1 MDRGSYRTLFV
12 KLSGVALGLVV
23 MLGGA
28 AMLTRNVG
36 QYASAEKNIMSGPAL
51 ASDLVIL
58 TDAGQQITGDPL
70 EKSRLALE
78 KLKIKRLEKL
88 IGARSHIANSVNNA
102 IERIEEQG
110 SIPDALRENI
120 LTGLEQ
126 QLAENE
132 KRLDGLEDYLATLS
146 ENITPSLTRYD
157 KCDKDRLEKPSLSL
171 RKKFI
176 EAQTWI

>member
-36 QYASAEKNIMSGPAL
+36 QNAFAEKNITSGPVL
-51 ASDLVIL
+51 VSGPVIL
-58 TDAGQQITGDPL
+58 TDAGQRGADIRL
-70 EKSRLALE
+70 ENARIALE
-78 KLKIKRLEKL
+78 NLKIKHLEKL
-88 IGARSHIANSVNNA
+88 IEARSRIANSVNNA
-102 IERIEEQG
+102 IERVEEQS
-110 SIPDALRENI
+110 SIPDALRKNI

-126 QLAENE
+126 QLAEND

-146 ENITPSLTRYD
+146 GTIAPSLSSYG
-157 KCDKDRLEKPSLSL
+157 KCDKAKAEKPSLSL
-171 RKKFI
+171 RKKSI